1 MGEKPIKHSGAQFTG
16 QYGSGVGQLRLLDD
30 RLEFRPL
37 LGWPA
42 TVRIEAIKTVSIT
55 RSMFRRPNGFELT
68 FGDGHREVFRIA
80 DSEEWVRLIS
90 KAIADSEEWRHIHG

>member
-1 MGEKPIKHSGAQFTG
+1 MGGKPIKSGGAQFTG
-16 QYGSGVGQLRLLDD
+16 QHGSGVGQLRLMDD
-30 RLEFRPL
+30 RLVFQPV

-55 RSMFRRPNGFELT
+55 RSMVNRPNGFELT
-68 FGDGHREVFRIA
+68 FGDGHREVIRIA

-90 KAIADSEEWRHIHG
+90 KAIAEREEWRPILG